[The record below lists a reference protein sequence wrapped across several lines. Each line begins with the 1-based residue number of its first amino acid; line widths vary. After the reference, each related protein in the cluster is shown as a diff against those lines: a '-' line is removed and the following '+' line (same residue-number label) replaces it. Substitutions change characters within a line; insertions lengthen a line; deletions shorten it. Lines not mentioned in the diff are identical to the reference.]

1 MWVNQQSRDSP
12 SGVQTLQFALPA
24 RDRDLEI
31 APTVA
36 KADQAAGNELI
47 DLLDLEEIE
56 QNHYRATSP
65 SEGWQRV
72 YGGQVIGQALVA
84 ASRTVPA
91 DRQAHSLH
99 GYFLRPGD
107 TTIPILYKVDRIRD
121 GRSFTTRRVV
131 AIQHGRPIF
140 NMSISF
146 QVAEDG
152 FSHQFDMPEA
162 PAPETLADERELRAR
177 WAERLPPEQAQ
188 TFTRDRPI
196 DVRPVDPVDIFA
208 PEARPPRQM
217 CWMKSR
223 APLPDDQ
230 RLHQCVLAY
239 LSDWS
244 LLDTATLPHAVSF
257 MDDDMQMAS
266 LDHAMW
272 FHRPFRADEWLL
284 YVQDSPSASGARGLN
299 RGLVYDRDGVL
310 VASAA
315 QEGLMRRHGP
325 SA

>member
-1 MWVNQQSRDSP
+1 MSEN
-12 SGVQTLQFALPA
+12 
-24 RDRDLEI
+24 
-31 APTVA
+31 PT
-36 KADQAAGNELI
+36 NELLE
-47 DLLDLEEIE
+47 LLDLEEIE
-56 QNHYRATSP
+56 KNHYRATSP
-65 SEGWQRV
+65 NEGWQRV

-84 ASRTVPA
+84 ASRTVPE

-146 QVAEDG
+146 QTDEEG

-162 PAPETLADERELRAR
+162 PQPETLADERQLRAE
-177 WAERLPPEQAQ
+177 WAAKLPAEY
-188 TFTRDRPI
+188 TDSFNRERPI
-196 DVRPVDPVDIFA
+196 DVRPIDPQDIFHPDKRA
-208 PEARPPRQM
+208 PQQM

-223 APLPDDQ
+223 DPLPDDY

-244 LLDTATLPHAVSF
+244 LLDTATLPHGVSF
-257 MDDDMQMAS
+257 LQDNMQMAS

-284 YVQDSPSASGARGLN
+284 FVQDSPSASGARGLN
-299 RGLVYDRDGVL
+299 RGLIYRRDGVL
-310 VASAA
+310 IASAA
-315 QEGLMRRHGP
+315 QEGLMRRID
-325 SA
+325 

>member
-1 MWVNQQSRDSP
+1 MPQDSTSNAQKKAQKKAQNNTLPPP
-12 SGVQTLQFALPA
+12 SGGSPEN
-24 RDRDLEI
+24 DLI
-31 APTVA
+31 A
-36 KADQAAGNELI
+36 
-47 DLLDLEEIE
+47 LLDLEEIE
-56 QNHYRATSP
+56 KNHYRATSP
-65 SEGWQRV
+65 NEGWQRV

-84 ASRTVPA
+84 ASRTVP
-91 DRQAHSLH
+91 DERSAHSLH
-99 GYFLRPGD
+99 GYFLRAGD
-107 TTIPILYKVDRIRD
+107 TSVPILYKVDRIRD

-146 QVAEDG
+146 QVPEQG
-152 FSHQFDMPEA
+152 FSHQFDMPGA
-162 PAPETLADERELRAR
+162 PAPETLPDEEALREA
-177 WAERLPPEQAQ
+177 WAEQMPPEFAES
-188 TFTRDRPI
+188 FNRERPIEIRPI
-196 DVRPVDPVDIFA
+196 DPMDVFH
-208 PEARPPRQM
+208 PEKRPPRQM

-223 APLPDDQ
+223 ESLPDDP

-257 MDDDMQMAS
+257 MQDNMQMAS

-284 YVQDSPSASGARGLN
+284 YVQDSPSASSSRGLN
-299 RGLVYDRDGVL
+299 RGLVYDRKGSL

-315 QEGLMRRHGP
+315 QEGLMRQHT
-325 SA
+325 